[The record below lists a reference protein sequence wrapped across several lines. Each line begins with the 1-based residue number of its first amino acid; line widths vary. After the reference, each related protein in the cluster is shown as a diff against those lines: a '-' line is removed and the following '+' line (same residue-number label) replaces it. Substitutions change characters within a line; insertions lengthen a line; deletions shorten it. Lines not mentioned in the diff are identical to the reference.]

1 MGTRSGQEAP
11 EDRDCEET
19 GIEGKAKE
27 LEPGPKEEGGQQEVF
42 AGEVQQLSFLRQG
55 HMGLVIPLVTY
66 GVVGDGRGR
75 KTGQA
80 QESLGTEVSGL
91 SCLSHRAPGRGA
103 PEPSLTTLQTPLT
116 LQSSQMVQTLFL

>member
-11 EDRDCEET
+11 EDRGCGET

-66 GVVGDGRGR
+66 RMVGDESGR
-75 KTGQA
+75 KKGQA
-80 QESLGTEVSGL
+80 KEGTN
-91 SCLSHRAPGRGA
+91 RDK
-103 PEPSLTTLQTPLT
+103 
-116 LQSSQMVQTLFL
+116 